1 MSKFTK
7 ARINKLEDE
16 FKNATWRS
24 QKIHDKTKSRRYV
37 KNKKKFQCECK
48 SFRRGEEVMWE

>member
-37 KNKKKFQCECK
+37 KN
-48 SFRRGEEVMWE
+48 